1 MLRLFNR
8 KERTFYGNT
17 MDDMDNAMKSLL
29 ELRDTVLISDEEE
42 KSLNLA
48 MDCITQIMNRME
60 DGKRIEWDD

>member
-17 MDDMDNAMKSLL
+17 MDDMDNAIKSLL

-48 MDCITQIMNRME
+48 IDCITQIMNRME

>member
-42 KSLNLA
+42 KSLDLA
-48 MDCITQIMNRME
+48 MYCITQIMNRME